1 MPEISL
7 QNFYID
13 SLAMR
18 YSRFAPR
25 LFNFCLSLGMRPN
38 MIMPSRAFCSDEN
51 QGYPIIL
58 IAKHFGTFPFNHGR
72 VGGVVAT
79 DRHGPH
85 AHHGKDVVIIQAS
98 HVGYDPESQQFGI
111 YRRLQT
117 EHNEMSSDCGALC
130 GVLHWYQQEYRFACR
145 QILLDRDS
153 EDNRIVIIDNQLL
166 NNDRQEGLFPDLQKI
181 IKSTQVIST
190 FSTSKSFLAA
200 DYFIQRIGDDWP
212 EHKSA
217 SAERLYSELFSFKRK
232 SDDMVAS
239 GLLNRNLI
247 DAMPDII
254 SSRFPALAAAKVNA
268 QMEFDRTYRTILKE
282 KAYRNKKVIFISG
295 IHIDVSPQPGQL
307 FPLTKFVPWAAYI
320 QHENGQGY
328 TLEQQEIYYALMDQS
343 AENPHKVDLTEAI
356 HQMEKE
362 PEIRLQVDSIT

>member
-1 MPEISL
+1 MSDTNF

-13 SLAMR
+13 TVAMR

-25 LFNFCLSLGMRPN
+25 LFNFCLSLGMQPN

-58 IAKHFGTFPFNHGR
+58 LAKHFGTFPFNHGR

-85 AHHGKDVVIIQAS
+85 AHHGKDVVVIQAS
-98 HVGYDPESQQFGI
+98 HVGYDPESKQFGI

-117 EHNEMSSDCGALC
+117 EDQEMSSDCGALC
-130 GVLHWYQQEYRFACR
+130 GVLHWYQQQYTFAS
-145 QILLDRDS
+145 QHILLDRGTD
-153 EDNRIVIIDNQLL
+153 EIRVIIIDNQLL
-166 NNDRQEGLFPDLQKI
+166 KEDRQEGLFLDFEKI
-181 IKSTQVIST
+181 IKNREVINT
-190 FSTSKSFLAA
+190 FSTSKSFKASKDLIKRLA
-200 DYFIQRIGDDWP
+200 DDWP
-212 EHKSA
+212 ERKSA
-217 SAERLYSELFSFKRK
+217 IAGRLFPDLFSYSRK
-232 SDDMVAS
+232 SDNMVAS

-247 DAMPDII
+247 DAMPNII
-254 SSRFPALAAAKVNA
+254 TAKYPALVAAKVNA
-268 QMEFDRTYRTILKE
+268 QMEFDRTYRTILQE
-282 KAYRNKKVIFISG
+282 KAYRNKKVVFISG

-320 QHENGQGY
+320 QQENGQGY
-328 TLEQQEIYYALMDQS
+328 TLEQQEVHDALMKQS
-343 AENPHKVDLTEAI
+343 VENPHKVDLTEAI

-362 PEIRLQVDSIT
+362 PEIRLQVDSIV